1 MLALVELVHGLDTVL
16 LGQFVERL
24 VERLV
29 VGQELFD
36 EDLESSLSGLADV
49 FVNSLLLERGKNN

>member
-1 MLALVELVHGLDTVL
+1 VLALVELVHGLDTVL